1 MIDNYIL
8 VGAQH
13 QARLEAAK
21 AAFFN
26 SGGRVIELVPFQYK
40 PPPLRKHPAPGRK
53 ISNHAQHGQRQ
64 ARAIER
70 ATQVSE
76 MAKTMTCREISQA
89 LDIPQSTLWTMSER
103 EDFQFAKG
111 AKGKRLDTCPDES
124 TDARLAERI
133 TALRDAGLSRWQ
145 VERKV
150 GIGNKTLVR
159 ITEAF
164 NIDFPKR
171 RGRSGGSAS

>member
-1 MIDNYIL
+1 MTDNYIL

-21 AAFFN
+21 AVFLA
-26 SGGRVIELVPFQYK
+26 SGGQVIELVPSQYK
-40 PPPLRKHPAPGRK
+40 PPPARKHPAPGRK
-53 ISNHAQHGQRQ
+53 VTHRVQHGQRQ
-64 ARAIER
+64 SRAIER
-70 ATQVSE
+70 ANQVSE
-76 MAKTMTCREISQA
+76 MAKTMTCREVSQA

-111 AKGKRLDTCPDES
+111 AKGKRLDTYPNES

-145 VERKV
+145 VERQV

-164 NIDFPKR
+164 GIDFPKR
-171 RGRSGGSAS
+171 RGRSGGSAT